1 MHFPEREG
9 KLVQLENRE
18 PGEVGFTEAG
28 QWESSSRQSGGSWQ
42 LSGLSSQ
49 EQWDITEHLLLKGG
63 MGRDQEL
70 DSSNNQHSPTCV
82 PQHLYFYFL

>member
-9 KLVQLENRE
+9 KLVQLENAGE

-28 QWESSSRQSGGSWQ
+28 QWEKLQQAIWRVMAIIWPSR
-42 LSGLSSQ
+42 

-70 DSSNNQHSPTCV
+70 DFNN
-82 PQHLYFYFL
+82 